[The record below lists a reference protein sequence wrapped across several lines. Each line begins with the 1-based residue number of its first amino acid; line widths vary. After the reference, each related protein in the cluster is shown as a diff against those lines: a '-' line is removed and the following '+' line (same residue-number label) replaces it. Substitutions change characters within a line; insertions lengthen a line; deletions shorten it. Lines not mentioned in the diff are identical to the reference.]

1 VICANNGYLAMSISE
16 DDLLFI
22 VHLMLLMITMLKKI
36 SLSQLQSEQIP
47 AALVVVKFVI
57 LLQ

>member
-1 VICANNGYLAMSISE
+1 MSISE